1 MQNKLIPNEIYYNKV
16 ISKIKY
22 ILMIL
27 PVRYDEDDIPNDFP
41 FRNGKQWTI
50 KVDVH
55 TGEIINFPKNIKINL
70 NMKVTDEGIYKL
82 LDEND
87 EEIAMLYQEYVP
99 DSYTIPG
106 EYGDYI
112 DFKIENGYIKN
123 WYDEKKRTYVEFFE

>member
-1 MQNKLIPNEIYYNKV
+1 
-16 ISKIKY
+16 
-22 ILMIL
+22 MI
-27 PVRYDEDDIPNDFP
+27 
-41 FRNGKQWTI
+41 
-50 KVDVH
+50 

-106 EYGDYI
+106 KYGDYI
-112 DFKIENGYIKN
+112 DFKIENGCIKN
-123 WYDEKKRTYVEFFE
+123 WYSEKKRTYDEFFE